1 MLAALLPAAL
11 EGRYRLAILT
21 GLLFSLAGDVLLM
34 LPSDAFLPGV
44 AAFLAAHVA
53 YLVAFTT
60 FVALAAVPAAF
71 AVVGLVIG
79 VILAALWPRLPRGMR
94 PALLIYGAVL
104 GAMAAQAVTQAAVQP
119 SAAAAAAAIG
129 GILFIAS
136 DATLVTARFARPFR
150 LAPLVVLGT
159 YYAAQTLIALSVTL
173 SAS

>member
-1 MLAALLPAAL
+1 
-11 EGRYRLAILT
+11 
-21 GLLFSLAGDVLLM
+21 
-34 LPSDAFLPGV
+34 
-44 AAFLAAHVA
+44 
-53 YLVAFTT
+53 
-60 FVALAAVPAAF
+60 
-71 AVVGLVIG
+71 
-79 VILAALWPRLPRGMR
+79 MR